1 MTSFE
6 VDPPEFLVV
15 KTELAK
21 AVPLELVF
29 ENGMFINSQS
39 QIAEQ
44 LVTSKLF
51 IFFDLIDFKLNE
63 VFCVWVFKVLIVFC
77 SARSFNSCDY

>member
-51 IFFDLIDFKLNE
+51 IFLI
-63 VFCVWVFKVLIVFC
+63 
-77 SARSFNSCDY
+77 